1 MPLNVDINC
10 AKGKRLKTAVNVVL
24 PPCVQAKIDVCKVT
38 EIYQNEARNKPA
50 ISMTVRRAHFE
61 DENKSPDWP
70 GQYSLAIFSL
80 NKRSDVEV
88 DVTN

>member
-1 MPLNVDINC
+1 MF
-10 AKGKRLKTAVNVVL
+10 KRLKAVGNVVL

-61 DENKSPDWP
+61 DENKAPDWP
-70 GQYSLAIFSL
+70 GQDTDHACAVVLDRL
-80 NKRSDVEV
+80 
-88 DVTN
+88 

>member
-1 MPLNVDINC
+1 MKPDIAIKCIIC

-24 PPCVQAKIDVCKVT
+24 SPCVQAKIDVCKVT

-70 GQYSLAIFSL
+70 GQS
-80 NKRSDVEV
+80 
-88 DVTN
+88 

>member
-1 MPLNVDINC
+1 MRVVLKKFIIC
-10 AKGKRLKTAVNVVL
+10 KGFSRLGATNYEQLFKRLKAVGNVVL

-61 DENKSPDWP
+61 DENKAPDWP
-70 GQYSLAIFSL
+70 GQS
-80 NKRSDVEV
+80 
-88 DVTN
+88 

>member
-1 MPLNVDINC
+1 MDEYCKLVDSNSC
-10 AKGKRLKTAVNVVL
+10 LL
-24 PPCVQAKIDVCKVT
+24 FYLFCVQAKMDVCKVT

-70 GQYSLAIFSL
+70 GQS
-80 NKRSDVEV
+80 
-88 DVTN
+88 

>member
-1 MPLNVDINC
+1 MLVVLKKFTNGKVSPGLKPDIAIKCINC
-10 AKGKRLKTAVNVVL
+10 AKGKRLKAVENVVL
-24 PPCVQAKIDVCKVT
+24 PPSCQAKIDVCKVT

-70 GQYSLAIFSL
+70 GQS
-80 NKRSDVEV
+80 
-88 DVTN
+88 